1 MRSSGGCAR
10 AGWPA
15 RLSRRAAPL
24 RRPGAGA
31 PGVVVRGG
39 RGAGPGVG
47 GVPAVRTGS
56 GATSVPEPP
65 GRGAAGPHARRRYG
79 RGTPCAPASRAG
91 RARGPPGQRV
101 AVRHPRRSGTPG
113 GGAVPARGNAAG
125 PAARWGACGPGSA
138 PAVRRV
144 ATTVSRARA
153 VDAPRLA
160 GAVRVLERAGAAL
173 PAWARDPA
181 AVHQPG
187 RPCRVAHGDWH
198 FGQLV
203 RPVAGASMRGPVGER
218 GAVGGGLAPHRRRR
232 SRRG

>member
-65 GRGAAGPHARRRYG
+65 GRGAAGPHAHRRYG
-79 RGTPCAPASRAG
+79 ESTPCAPASRAG

-101 AVRHPRRSGTPG
+101 AVRHPRRSGTPR

-125 PAARWGACGPGSA
+125 PAARWVQAVPGLPRPREEWLPRCRGPGPSTRLGWQVRSVSWSGRGRRCRLRGDSGRGGGA
-138 PAVRRV
+138 GPRRGGRRVRRSV
-144 ATTVSRARA
+144 
-153 VDAPRLA
+153 
-160 GAVRVLERAGAAL
+160 
-173 PAWARDPA
+173 PAD
-181 AVHQPG
+181 G
-187 RPCRVAHGDWH
+187 
-198 FGQLV
+198 
-203 RPVAGASMRGPVGER
+203 
-218 GAVGGGLAPHRRRR
+218 GGGLVRR
-232 SRRG
+232 SVMLRPCSRPP

>member
-79 RGTPCAPASRAG
+79 EGTPCAPASRAG

-101 AVRHPRRSGTPG
+101 AVRHPRRSGTPR

-125 PAARWGACGPGSA
+125 PAARWGAGGPGSA
-138 PAVRRV
+138 RHGAVRRV
-144 ATTVSRARA
+144 ATTVSRARGRRRA
-153 VDAPRLA
+153 SA
-160 GAVRVLERAGAAL
+160 GRCGPCPGAGGGGAA
-173 PAWARDPA
+173 AS
-181 AVHQPG
+181 AVIRAEEEG
-187 RPCRVAHGDWH
+187 RGLDEAEDAFVEAC
-198 FGQLV
+198 V
-203 RPVAGASMRGPVGER
+203 RMAVGASC
-218 GAVGGGLAPHRRRR
+218 GAR
-232 SRRG
+232 

>member
-31 PGVVVRGG
+31 PGGVVRGG

-65 GRGAAGPHARRRYG
+65 GRGAAGPHAHRRYG
-79 RGTPCAPASRAG
+79 EGTPCAPASRAG

-101 AVRHPRRSGTPG
+101 AVRHPRRSGTPRG
-113 GGAVPARGNAAG
+113 GTVPARGNAAG

-144 ATTVSRARA
+144 ATTVSRARPSTRLGWQVRSVSWSGRGRRCRLRGDSGRGGGA
-153 VDAPRLA
+153 GPRR
-160 GAVRVLERAGAAL
+160 GGRRVRRSVRADG
-173 PAWARDPA
+173 
-181 AVHQPG
+181 
-187 RPCRVAHGDWH
+187 
-198 FGQLV
+198 
-203 RPVAGASMRGPVGER
+203 
-218 GAVGGGLAPHRRRR
+218 GGGLVRR
-232 SRRG
+232 SVMLRPCSRPP